1 MLKVLTTLLFLLLF
15 SCNNQMGT
23 DQVLENKDPQL
34 IINPKQTKVIGRS
47 TVSVGKYSGYTVSAS
62 RPIEWINWKLI
73 KPNKEL
79 VDESL
84 LTGYQ
89 SYFAKFDGA
98 NALGNWKLRIQI
110 RFKDNPNYV
119 SNEEF
124 ITKKILVVRD

>member
-1 MLKVLTTLLFLLLF
+1 MLRIYSLVIVLLL
-15 SCNNQMGT
+15 SCENNMNTGEISKNQ
-23 DQVLENKDPQL
+23 NPQL